1 MVKYLYNGNKVKPL
15 NMMLPKTSAYVKSYD
30 GQAKWMYFLMED
42 DDLLEKYNTTW
53 DTVSAN
59 IRKEFDS
66 EPVCNKNY
74 LKIKIKSYGNEV
86 TNFYDK
92 KISKLDSNHTCLA
105 LISLDSAHKK
115 GDNYYP
121 QVLLKQCKYSEKKVV
136 RHIHDNLS
144 NFSYFL
150 ISLMKNKYLNWL
162 LSSVLLTRKYAYKV

>member
-1 MVKYLYNGNKVKPL
+1 MKKTISTLLVKYLYNGNKVKPL

-86 TNFYDK
+86 TNF
-92 KISKLDSNHTCLA
+92 
-105 LISLDSAHKK
+105 
-115 GDNYYP
+115 
-121 QVLLKQCKYSEKKVV
+121 
-136 RHIHDNLS
+136 
-144 NFSYFL
+144 
-150 ISLMKNKYLNWL
+150 
-162 LSSVLLTRKYAYKV
+162 